1 MTSEGMTS
9 PTNPALVHLAPN
21 AALRMAAE
29 MRSHSVRTRYAI
41 ILIGAAIAALC
52 IPWYWCVFWAVSSLI
67 WQRIDLF
74 VSVRIAA
81 QRLPAHYFL
90 TSSLISAI
98 LFGSLTVFL
107 WSMGGEYGRECAALI
122 LGISVIHALTYAHH
136 DIRIFAAMC
145 LPYLFYAIA
154 MPAQM
159 MVRHGI
165 EPAGF
170 GVVIGV
176 ILLGWRLHGAYAH
189 NQRATHE
196 LILARLAADS
206 RRAEAEKANKAKSD
220 FLAMISHELRTPMNA
235 VLGAAD
241 LLRRGEL
248 HERDQELVEA
258 IASSSGLL
266 MSQLNELLDFAKIEA
281 QKLEITPQPMDLQ
294 AVFTEITSIW
304 RSRFAAKGLE
314 FVVDLPANLDFDV
327 QMDRGRLQQ
336 IVGNLLSNAHKF
348 TENGRVELQLSSEG
362 SPNGHQIRL
371 AIRDSGIG
379 MPQDRLES
387 IFEPFSQADSSITR
401 RYGGTGLGLAIC
413 RRLAGLMGG
422 TLTAHSLVDV
432 GSTFTLI
439 LPAPRITRD
448 RENTSGLEKPVP
460 IQQLGRGG
468 TILIAEDHPTNQ
480 LILQRFLKLAGH
492 RTIIAGNGVEAV
504 EAASQRGYDLILMDL
519 RMPEMDGFQ
528 AISNIREFGPNVDT
542 PIIVLSADARGEDRD
557 RAASIGANDYLTKP
571 IDPARLFAAL
581 ARWLPP
587 EDDAGCPTLA
597 NGQSAA

>member
-9 PTNPALVHLAPN
+9 SNNAAPVHLAPN

-41 ILIGAAIAALC
+41 ILIGATISALC
-52 IPWYWCVFWAVSSLI
+52 IPWYWCALWAVCSLA

-90 TSSLISAI
+90 TSSLISAV

-154 MPAQM
+154 MPVQM
-159 MVRHGI
+159 MGRNGF
-165 EPAGF
+165 ELAGL
-170 GVVIGV
+170 GVVTGIV
-176 ILLGWRLHGAYAH
+176 LLGWRLHGAYAH

-248 HERDQELVEA
+248 HDRDQELVEA

-266 MSQLNELLDFAKIEA
+266 MSQLNELLDSAKIEA

-294 AVFTEITSIW
+294 AVFAEIASSW
-304 RSRFAAKGLE
+304 RPRFAAKGLE
-314 FVVDLPANLDFDV
+314 FIVDLPADLNFDV

-348 TENGRVELQLSSEG
+348 TEHGCVELHLSSEG

-371 AIRDSGIG
+371 TIRDSGIG

-422 TLTAHSLVDV
+422 TLTAQSLVDV

-439 LPAPRITRD
+439 LPAPRVTRETLNAG
-448 RENTSGLEKPVP
+448 RAEKPAAIRP
-460 IQQLGRGG
+460 SARSGK
-468 TILIAEDHPTNQ
+468 ILIAEDHPTNQ

-492 RTIIAGNGVEAV
+492 GSVIAANGIEAV
-504 EAASQRGYDLILMDL
+504 ERASQQGYDLILMDL

-528 AISNIREFGPNVDT
+528 AISLIREFGPNIDT

-557 RAASIGANDYLTKP
+557 RATSMGANDYLTKP

-581 ARWLPP
+581 ARWMPDKGDETAP
-587 EDDAGCPTLA
+587 ALA
-597 NGQSAA
+597 SGQSAA